1 MSTFRSTTGSCVTP
15 LRGPTWG
22 DPAVPLFDAD
32 SGFLAFQYRVLEEA
46 CDARHPLLER
56 VKFLAIV
63 ASNLEDYMARLARP
77 GRAMTAARHLAQIAD
92 QYLCGH
98 LVPLLVNAGIE
109 LPRQMDGAA
118 LWSIAALN
126 RRDLRDAPLTP
137 RVPAELEGN
146 DLFAAIGAGDVLLHH
161 PYDSFEP
168 VVGLL
173 RQAARD
179 DQVERIA
186 MTLYRTDADSPVAQA
201 LVDAAAR
208 GIAVDVVIEPNARR
222 DEANNAAWAATL
234 RERGAR
240 VIAGV
245 PGLKVHAKLALIVRR
260 EHGIRRHYAHL
271 SSGNYHSGT
280 ARAYTDLALL
290 TAAPAIGRDVETLF
304 AYLCGHVQMPRLTT
318 LTVAPFA
325 LRATLRTLI
334 EREAAWARYGAPAH
348 LILKMNALT
357 DPDLIAALYDASR
370 QGVAI
375 DLIVRG
381 ACRLRP
387 GVDGLSVG
395 TKVRSV
401 VGRFLEHSRAW
412 YFRNGG
418 EEEVYVG
425 SADVMPRNF
434 NRRVEVIAPITSGA
448 LTRRIRDEVLGVY
461 LADNV
466 QARVLLH
473 DGTYVRHRPAAGT
486 PVIDSQS
493 LLLRQRRARS

>member
-1 MSTFRSTTGSCVTP
+1 MSTFRSATGSCVTP
-15 LRGPTWG
+15 LRHSTHA
-22 DPAVPLFDAD
+22 DPAVPLLDAD

-46 CDARHPLLER
+46 ADARHPLLER

-63 ASNLEDYMARLARP
+63 ASNLEDFLERFSP
-77 GRAMTAARHLAQIAD
+77 TGRALAATRQLADAAD

-98 LVPLLVNAGIE
+98 LVPLLGNAGIE
-109 LPRQMDGAA
+109 LPRPIDLAA
-118 LWSIAALN
+118 LWSIAGLN
-126 RRDLRDAPLTP
+126 RPDLHDAPLRP
-137 RVPAELEGN
+137 RLPAELNGG
-146 DLFAAIGAGDVLLHH
+146 DLFAAIRTADVLLHH

-168 VVGLL
+168 VVRLL
-173 RQAARD
+173 QQAAHD
-179 DQVERIA
+179 EQVERIA
-186 MTLYRTDADSPVAQA
+186 MTLYRTDADSPIAHA

-208 GIAVDVVIEPNARR
+208 GIAVDVVVEPNARR
-222 DEANNAAWAATL
+222 DEANNAAWAARL
-234 RERGAR
+234 LERGAR
-240 VIAGV
+240 VIDGV

-260 EHGIRRHYAHL
+260 EAGTRRRYAHV

-290 TAAPAIGRDVETLF
+290 TADPAIGTDVESLF
-304 AYLCGHVQMPRLTT
+304 AYLCGHVQTPRLTT
-318 LTVAPFA
+318 LAVAPFA

-334 EREAAWARYGAPAH
+334 EREAAWARYGAQAH
-348 LILKMNALT
+348 LVLKMNALS
-357 DPDLIAALYDASR
+357 DPDLIGALYDASR

-387 GVDGLSVG
+387 GLPGLSVG

-425 SADVMPRNF
+425 SSDVMPRNF
-434 NRRVEVIAPITSGA
+434 NRRIEVMAPITSGA
-448 LTRRIRDEVLGVY
+448 VRRRIRDEVLGVY

-473 DGTYVRHRPAAGT
+473 DGTYVRFRPAAGA
-486 PVIDSQS
+486 PVVDSQS
-493 LLLRQRRARS
+493 LLQRYCGVQS

>member
-1 MSTFRSTTGSCVTP
+1 
-15 LRGPTWG
+15 
-22 DPAVPLFDAD
+22 VPLLDAD

-63 ASNLEDYMARLARP
+63 ASNVEDFIVRFAP
-77 GRAMTAARHLAQIAD
+77 SGRALTAARHLADAAD

-98 LVPLLVNAGIE
+98 LVPLLADARVE
-109 LPRQMDGAA
+109 LPRRMDRDA

-126 RRDLRDAPLTP
+126 RPELRDVPFAP
-137 RVPAELEGN
+137 RVLPELSTG
-146 DLFAAIGAGDVLLHH
+146 DLFAAIGREDVLLHH

-168 VVGLL
+168 VVRLL
-173 RQAARD
+173 QQAARD
-179 DQVERIA
+179 AQVERIA
-186 MTLYRTDADSPVAQA
+186 ITLYRTDANSPIGHA
-201 LVDAAAR
+201 LLEAAAR
-208 GIAVDVVIEPNARR
+208 GIALDVIVEPNARG

-234 RERGAR
+234 IERGAR
-240 VIAGV
+240 VTVGV
-245 PGLKVHAKLALIVRR
+245 AGLKVHAKVALIVRR
-260 EHGIRRHYAHL
+260 EQGARRRYVHI
-271 SSGNYHSGT
+271 SSGNYHSAT

-290 TAAPAIGRDVETLF
+290 TADPAVGADVESLF
-304 AYLCGHVQMPRLTT
+304 AYLRGDVQAPRLTR
-318 LTVAPFA
+318 VAAAPFS

-357 DPDLIAALYDASR
+357 DPDVISALYDASR
-370 QGVAI
+370 QGVSV

-381 ACRLRP
+381 TCRLRP
-387 GVDGLSVG
+387 GVPELSVG

-412 YFRNGG
+412 YFQNGG
-418 EEEVYVG
+418 NEEVYVG
-425 SADVMPRNF
+425 SSDVMPRNF
-434 NRRVEVIAPITSGA
+434 VRRVEVVVPVTRDAVK
-448 LTRRIRDEVLGVY
+448 RRIRDEVLGVY

-473 DGTYVRHRPAAGT
+473 DGTYVRFVPAPGT
-486 PVIDSQS
+486 PVVDSQS
-493 LLLRQRRARS
+493 WLMCQRRAQS